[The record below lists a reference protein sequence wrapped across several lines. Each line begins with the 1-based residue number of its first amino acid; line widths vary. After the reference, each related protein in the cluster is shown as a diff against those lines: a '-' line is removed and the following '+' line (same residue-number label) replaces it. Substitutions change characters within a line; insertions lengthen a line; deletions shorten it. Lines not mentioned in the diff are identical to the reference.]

1 LRRYCD
7 LSAAD
12 LVGIA
17 HGVNVQH
24 RFHREVAGEFGVSV
38 GLVSRV
44 GRKARCDVIE
54 KRFSKEE
61 SKVADSKRIVNI
73 VGKIIEQDRF
83 VASTS

>member
-1 LRRYCD
+1 MRRYCD

-17 HGVNVQH
+17 YGVNVQH

-44 GRKARCDVIE
+44 GRKARSDVIE
-54 KRFSKEE
+54 KRF
-61 SKVADSKRIVNI
+61 
-73 VGKIIEQDRF
+73 
-83 VASTS
+83 

>member
-1 LRRYCD
+1 MRELEEKETCLGVKRKLRRYCD

-24 RFHREVAGEFGVSV
+24 RFHREVAEEFGVSV

-54 KRFSKEE
+54 KRF
-61 SKVADSKRIVNI
+61 
-73 VGKIIEQDRF
+73 
-83 VASTS
+83 